1 MRSRQVQRLRA
12 RCHELLERLGIHAHG
27 AGEVSVDDIRERV
40 EKLRSRPL
48 HLISVVT
55 GPGSPT
61 GMWIET
67 ESADYIF
74 FDGATSPLHQTHIVC
89 HEVGHML
96 LGHAGVSGLHQEH
109 VAELCRDLRSDPPS
123 PVLLR
128 RRHENSHEREAE
140 VFATMACER
149 IGEVRAA
156 VRGSTLDEETELFA
170 RLLSTLSDDSRPR
183 TGDDG

>member
-1 MRSRQVQRLRA
+1 V
-12 RCHELLERLGIHAHG
+12 LERLGIPARG
-27 AGEVSVDDIRERV
+27 AAGVTVDDIRDRV
-40 EKLRSRPL
+40 EEIRSRPM

-55 GPGSPT
+55 DPGSPT

-67 ESADYIF
+67 EAADYVF

-96 LGHAGVSGLHQEH
+96 LGHAGVPGPHHRH
-109 VAELCRDLRSDPPS
+109 VAELCRDLLSNQAS

-128 RRHENSHEREAE
+128 RRHDDSQEREAE

-149 IGEVRAA
+149 IGDVRAA
-156 VRGSTLDEETELFA
+156 VRCSTLDEETELFA
-170 RLLSTLSDDSRPR
+170 RLLSTLSDDGRPR
-183 TGDDG
+183 SGGAG